1 LRGESQTARMARS
14 KGRSEF
20 PVFFRVW
27 WAMELTELT
36 VKLLLLFFPG
46 IVCHLIVDALARKK
60 DEATVK
66 FLVPTQRPRMTY
78 SPQR

>member
-1 LRGESQTARMARS
+1 
-14 KGRSEF
+14 
-20 PVFFRVW
+20 
-27 WAMELTELT
+27 MELTELT